1 MEQKLSG
8 KEIYKSKKIQE
19 ENIKRCMSKH
29 FIKIILYVLIIVG
42 GLSMFVW
49 YLATRPSISQ
59 SEIISRNGLHW
70 HTDLVIYVKGQKQE
84 IPNNIGIGA
93 VHQPIHTHDET
104 GLIHL
109 EFEGLVKKQNIELG
123 NFFKIWDKDMQSF
136 GINMKMM
143 VNGVE
148 NTEYGNYIMQNND
161 KIELRYE

>member
-1 MEQKLSG
+1 
-8 KEIYKSKKIQE
+8 
-19 ENIKRCMSKH
+19 
-29 FIKIILYVLIIVG
+29 
-42 GLSMFVW
+42 MFVW